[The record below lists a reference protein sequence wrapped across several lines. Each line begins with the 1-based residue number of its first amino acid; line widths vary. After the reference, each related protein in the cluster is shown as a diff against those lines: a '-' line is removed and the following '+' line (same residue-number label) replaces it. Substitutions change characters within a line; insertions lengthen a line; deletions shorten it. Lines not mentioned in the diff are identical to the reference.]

1 MEPKKRWSLQ
11 QRCVSFILYYLRLH
25 MFSCISLVQLFVT
38 LWAIAHQAFL
48 SMEFSWQ
55 EYWSGLPC
63 HSPRDLRPRDQT
75 CVSSSAGGFFTVWAL
90 ICITCTTK
98 LDANLNTECWPRPG
112 KPLSLHTEKWNNC
125 ICKYWDSA
133 RYRKPKE
140 THSYG
145 RNWRHN

>member
-11 QRCVSFILYYLRLH
+11 VRCVSFMLYYLYY
-25 MFSCISLVQLFVT
+25 MFSCISRVQLFVT

-75 CVSSSAGGFFTVWAL
+75 CVSNIAGGFFTVWAL
-90 ICITCTTK
+90 ICVTYTTK
-98 LDANLNTECWPRPG
+98 LDANLNTECWAPREAPESTYWEM
-112 KPLSLHTEKWNNC
+112 KQLHME
-125 ICKYWDSA
+125 ILGQCKIQ
-133 RYRKPKE
+133 K
-140 THSYG
+140 T
-145 RNWRHN
+145 WRDPQLWKKLKDN